1 MIQPSNS
8 LRWDVASSD
17 ISDIVLGK
25 TIGLVLHGPWMSQG
39 WFKYVVFSN
48 NFVFVCL
55 WLEWITMEDVVKF
68 LFQVTDMTL
77 NLSGWKA
84 IFITFP
90 YFKVVQIVLQMLYI
104 NSHDSGMYSL
114 ACNGISFANS
124 HMVELRPTGI

>member
-104 NSHDSGMYSL
+104 YIVMIVECIALHAMV
-114 ACNGISFANS
+114 SFTNS
-124 HMVELRPTGI
+124 HMVELRSTGI